1 MINLYYENEKF
12 IGYDKLSSEDQL
24 FARGAV
30 APPAIKI
37 GESVTIYELDN
48 PNSSSSIKFTRA

>member
-1 MINLYYENEKF
+1 MINLYYKNEKF
-12 IGYDKLSSEDQL
+12 MGYDKLSSEDQL

-37 GESVTIYELDN
+37 WESVTIYE
-48 PNSSSSIKFTRA
+48 T